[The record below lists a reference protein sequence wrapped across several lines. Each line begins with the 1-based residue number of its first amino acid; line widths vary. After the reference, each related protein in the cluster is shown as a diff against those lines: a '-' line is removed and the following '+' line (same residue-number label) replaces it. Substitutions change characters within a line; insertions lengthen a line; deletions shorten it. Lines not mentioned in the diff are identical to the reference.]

1 MATCHRETQRLM
13 LSHKV
18 SSIGEAPPETYEA
31 RAVIVACKT
40 ASKSNLVPGC
50 FVTWW
55 RCRSHISGHAALGIW
70 WRHAPASSRIS
81 ASSVFPDYLAPV
93 IRNAGDE
100 HETVL
105 MRWGMPPL
113 RVELPS

>member
-1 MATCHRETQRLM
+1 MATCDRETQRLM
-13 LSHKV
+13 LSDKV
-18 SSIGEAPPETYEA
+18 SSMGEAPPETYEA
-31 RAVIVACKT
+31 RAVIVRGKPHR
-40 ASKSNLVPGC
+40 SNLVPGC

-55 RCRSHISGHAALGIW
+55 RCRSHISGHAALGIRW
-70 WRHAPASSRIS
+70 HAPASSRIS

-105 MRWGMPPL
+105 MRWDVPPL